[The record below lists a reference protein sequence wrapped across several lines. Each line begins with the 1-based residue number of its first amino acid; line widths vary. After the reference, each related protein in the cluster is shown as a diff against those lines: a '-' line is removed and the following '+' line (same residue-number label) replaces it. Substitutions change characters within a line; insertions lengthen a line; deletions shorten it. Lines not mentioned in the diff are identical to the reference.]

1 MTATIHTL
9 HPVEPFCAHCGNE
22 VAKEWDAYAAERG
35 ETMDLIKTIVTAND
49 NHPQLVQWEGSAI
62 NVEDL
67 WKSASTPNKTK
78 LLSTTPASQTRIPL
92 LS

>member
-49 NHPQLVQWEGSAI
+49 NHPQLVQWEGSVLRI
-62 NVEDL
+62 EDL
-67 WKSASTPNKTK
+67 NA
-78 LLSTTPASQTRIPL
+78 
-92 LS
+92 